1 MAARTPLDDER
12 PPPFHRRFVTADWS
26 SDIDLAVS
34 TPVGSGITHL
44 PCYVIVE
51 TNAADETAVFK
62 DVLGNDAA
70 LTFFAPG
77 TFGFRL
83 SPAGIDSASTGVAIT
98 CFWQAER

>member
-12 PPPFHRRFVTADWS
+12 PPPFHRRFLAAEWAA
-26 SDIDLAVS
+26 DIDLAVS

-44 PCYVIVE
+44 PCYVVVE
-51 TNAADETAVFK
+51 AGAAGTAVLK

-70 LTFFAPG
+70 LTFPAAG
-77 TFGFRL
+77 TYGYRL
-83 SPAGIDSASTGVAIT
+83 SPAGIDSASTAVSIT